1 MATAGL
7 MNIDKV
13 LAIFALAAMRAA
25 NAQVTVASPNQ
36 QVEFRL
42 ISTAA
47 GGLRYTVNFKGRTVI
62 EDSPAGITVD
72 GVNLAAGAETGKVE
86 PYQVDEKY
94 PWYGVHSTAVDHC
107 RGVRIA
113 MKHRASGSAYTL
125 EIRAYDDGVAFRHI
139 VPPAGRPRVPGE
151 ATAFHLPAR
160 SVVWYHD
167 FNGHYEGVHQRKRLS
182 DVGAGDWAAPP
193 LTFELPNRHGF
204 ASITEGALFHYAGM
218 GLQADGEGGFAA
230 RLGHAV
236 PPSYPFTLRYKGEE
250 ERMAQPAKIDGEI
263 VTPWRIVT
271 IGADLN
277 ALVNSD
283 IVHNVAPPPDPKLFP
298 QGIRT
303 PWIKPGR
310 AVWAYLDGGGRTLD
324 GMKQFSKQAGELG
337 FEYNVLEG
345 FWAQWPEAQLKEL
358 VDYSRQRGV
367 NIMIWKHSKA
377 LRTVEQVREF
387 FEICRR
393 TGVVGAKIDFFDHEA
408 KEVVERYEMILRE
421 AAQYHLVVDFHGAN
435 KPTGESRTWP
445 NELTREGIRG
455 LESRIPRAQHDAT
468 LPFTRMLAGHA
479 DYTPMHFGQR
489 RNDTTWAHQIASAA
503 IFTSPLLVYA
513 ANPENILKNP
523 AVEMIKTIPSV
534 WDETVALDL
543 SEIGEV
549 AALARRKGSTW
560 FIAILN
566 GTTGRTVDVPL
577 KFLGG
582 GKYQALEVRDE
593 RNPAEVKIEHSEVE
607 QSSALRVELQ
617 PGGGYI
623 ARFDRR

>member
-1 MATAGL
+1 

-13 LAIFALAAMRAA
+13 WGIAASAILSLGPVAHAADGPI
-25 NAQVTVASPNQ
+25 VLASPNK

-42 ISTAA
+42 ASAEA
-47 GGLRYTVNFKGRTVI
+47 GHLRYSVSFRGRPVI
-62 EDSPAGITVD
+62 EDSPLGITLD
-72 GVNLAAGAETGKVE
+72 GVNLADSAQAGKLD
-86 PYQVDEKY
+86 PYRVQEKY
-94 PWYGVHSTAVDHC
+94 PWYGVHSTAVDDC
-107 RGVRIA
+107 RGLRIA
-113 MKHRASGSAYTL
+113 MTHRQSGTAYTL
-125 EIRAYDDGVAFRHI
+125 EIRAYDDGIAFRHI
-139 VPPAGRPRVPGE
+139 LPAGKMPRVPDE
-151 ATAFHLPAR
+151 ATAFHLPAG

-167 FNGHYEGVHQRKRLS
+167 FNGHYEGVHQRKELAE
-182 DVGAGDWAAPP
+182 VAAEEWAAPP
-193 LTFELPNRHGF
+193 LTFQLPMRRGY

-218 GLQADGEGGFAA
+218 GLQADGKGSFLA

-250 ERMAQPAKIDGEI
+250 ARMAQPASIAGAI
-263 VTPWRIVT
+263 ATPWRIVM

-277 ALVNSD
+277 ALVNCD

-298 QGIRT
+298 DGLRT
-303 PWIKPGR
+303 AWIKPGR
-310 AVWAYLDGGGRTLD
+310 AVWAYLDGGGRTLE
-324 GMKQFSKQAGELG
+324 GMKQFSRQAGELG
-337 FEYNVLEG
+337 FEYNLLEG

-367 NIMIWKHSKA
+367 GIMLWKHSKA

-387 FEICRR
+387 FEICKR

-408 KEVVERYEMILRE
+408 KEVVERYGMILEE
-421 AAQYHLVVDFHGAN
+421 AARYRLVVDFHGAN
-435 KPTGESRTWP
+435 KPTGESRTYP

-479 DYTPMHFGQR
+479 DYTPTHFGQR
-489 RNDTTWAHQIASAA
+489 RNDTTWAHQVASAA

-523 AVEMIKTIPSV
+523 AVETIKSIPSV
-534 WDETVALDL
+534 WDETIALEM

-549 AALARRKGSTW
+549 AALARRSGSTW
-560 FIAILN
+560 FVAVLN

-577 KFLGG
+577 GFLGT
-582 GKYQALEVRDE
+582 GKYQALLMRDE
-593 RNPAEVKIEHSEVE
+593 QDPAAVKVE
-607 QSSALRVELQ
+607 RAAVERSGSLHVELQ
-617 PGGGYI
+617 PGGGFI
-623 ARFDRR
+623 GRFGK